1 MLTRIKAI
9 ALLSL
14 TLVLAG
20 CGFQL
25 RGGDNL
31 PPELQRLVLSGDDK
45 TQFYRLV
52 SARLLRAGVTLV
64 PDDGN
69 TPVLTI
75 GQLGQANT
83 TASVNPR
90 GDTLEYAMRFGT
102 RFTLDMP
109 DEPRQVFNVAF
120 NRSFLD
126 KSAQALASSREQQQL
141 REQMEHEAAE
151 QILRQLSRLS
161 F

>member
-9 ALLSL
+9 VLLSL

-25 RGGDNL
+25 RSGDNL

-52 SARLLRAGVTLV
+52 SARLLRAGVVLV
-64 PDDGN
+64 DNDGD

-75 GQLGQANT
+75 APLGQANT
-83 TASVNPR
+83 TASINPR

-141 REQMEHEAAE
+141 REQMEQEAAE

>member
-1 MLTRIKAI
+1 MLSRIKAGMLI
-9 ALLSL
+9 AL
-14 TLVLAG
+14 TLLLAG

-31 PPELQRLVLSGDDK
+31 PPELHRLTLAGDDK

-52 SARLLRAGVTLV
+52 SARLQRAGVQLV
-64 PDDGN
+64 SPDGA

-75 GQLGQANT
+75 APLRQGNT
-83 TASVNPR
+83 VASVNAR
-90 GDTLEYAMRFGT
+90 ADTLEYAMRFGT

-109 DEPRQVFNVAF
+109 GEPRQVFNVTF

-126 KSAQALASSREQQQL
+126 KSDQALASSREQQQL

-151 QILRQLSRLS
+151 QILRQLNRLS

>member
-1 MLTRIKAI
+1 MFTRIKAI
-9 ALLSL
+9 MLLSL
-14 TLVLAG
+14 TLLLTA

-31 PPELQRLVLSGDDK
+31 PPELHRLVLAGDDK
-45 TQFYRLV
+45 TPFYRLV
-52 SARLLRAGVTLV
+52 SARLLRAGVQLV
-64 PDDGN
+64 EADGA

-75 GQLGQANT
+75 APLGQNNT
-83 TASVNPR
+83 TASVDTR
-90 GDTLEYAMRFGT
+90 ADTLEYAMRFGT
-102 RFTLDMP
+102 RFTLDVP
-109 DEPRQVFNVAF
+109 GEPRQAFNVAF

-126 KSAQALASSREQQQL
+126 KSDQALASSREQQQL

-151 QILRQLSRLS
+151 QIVRQLSRLS